1 MTARNRTT
9 RKAAKPR
16 VGKYIAIVALM
27 LVIAGIAAS
36 VSATYSL
43 AMSWLKDLPD
53 YSDSDAY
60 LLAEPTQVLDADGN
74 VIAQFYMENRT
85 PITKEQC
92 SQYVLWATVD
102 TEDERFYEHNG
113 VDIKGILRAVVAQLS
128 GGSEGASTITQQLV
142 RNTVLSD
149 EQFEQTLSRKVR
161 EAYIATQLEQ
171 MYSKDD
177 ILMMY
182 LNSIYYGAGCYG
194 IEAAAQT
201 YFGKSCADLTIAEA
215 ATLAGLPQSPS
226 YYNPLANPESAIE
239 RRNVVLAHL
248 LDKGHITQQEYDE
261 AVASDLVLNYT
272 PPEKSGAYAYP
283 YFVDYVKSTLSTQFS
298 TDVIFKGGLTVK
310 TTISPK
316 YQQAAENAVWSV
328 LQYADD
334 ELESALV
341 CIDPNTGYILAMVGG
356 RDYNA
361 DQFNLATMARRQPGS
376 SFKVFTLTAA
386 IQAGMNPT
394 VLANGNSGIMV
405 GDWKVN
411 NYQFQSYGNI
421 SLRQA
426 TYLSCNSVYAQVINE
441 IGVQNV
447 IDTAYAMGIT
457 TDLSDHAYNSLT
469 LGTAGCS
476 VLEMA
481 SAYGTL
487 ATGGVHY
494 DTTCITEVLDRNG
507 NSLYKYEPVGT
518 QAVSPEVAGAVTD
531 ILEGVVSFGTGTE
544 AQPYVN
550 QPVAGKTGT
559 TDDTR
564 DLWFVGYTPQIS
576 VAVWVGYRTETEIW
590 YQGSLGSTHTLPSP
604 IFSHFVTEALQ
615 DEPRAEFPAAGS
627 PVYRDNYSWS
637 FSQGTWVEP
646 TEEETTE
653 EGETTD
659 ENGNPTGDGTTSGD
673 GTSGDTSGDGSD
685 GGNGGSNS
693 GDGDVSYDDV

>member
-9 RKAAKPR
+9 RRAAKPR
-16 VGKYIAIVALM
+16 IGKYIAIIARRLTV
-27 LVIAGIAAS
+27 AGIGAVAT
-36 VSATYSL
+36 ATYSL

-53 YSDSDAY
+53 YSDADAY
-60 LLAEPTQVLDADGN
+60 LLAEPTKVLDADGN

-85 PITKEQC
+85 PITKDEC

-161 EAYIATQLEQ
+161 EAYIATQLEK
-171 MYSKDD
+171 MYSKDE

-194 IEAAAQT
+194 IEAASET
-201 YFGKSCADLTIAEA
+201 YFGKKCSELTIAEA

-226 YYNPLANPESAIE
+226 YYNPLSNPESAIE

-248 LDKGHITQQEYDE
+248 LDKGHITQEEYDE

-283 YFVDYVKSTLSTQFS
+283 YFVDYVKTTLSSQFS

-316 YQQAAENAVWSV
+316 YQQAAEDAVDSV

-334 ELESALV
+334 KLESALV

-356 RDYNA
+356 RDYNT

-376 SFKVFTLTAA
+376 SFKTFTLTAA

-394 VLANGNSGIMV
+394 VMANGNDNITV
-405 GDWKVN
+405 GDWEVH
-411 NYQFQSYGNI
+411 NYERQSYGNI

-426 TYLSCNSVYAQVINE
+426 TYLSCNTVYAQVINE
-441 IGVQNV
+441 IGVQSV

-487 ATGGVHY
+487 AAGGVHH

-507 NSLYKYEPVGT
+507 NSLYTYEPVGT
-518 QAVSPEVAGAVTD
+518 QAISPEVAGAVTD
-531 ILEGVVSFGTGTE
+531 VLEGVVAYGTGTE
-544 AQPYVN
+544 AQPDVD

-604 IFSHFVTEALQ
+604 IFAHFVTEALQ
-615 DEPRAEFPAAGS
+615 GEPRQEFPETGS
-627 PVYRDNYSWS
+627 PVYKDNYSWS
-637 FSQGTWVEP
+637 FSQGTYVEP
-646 TEEETTE
+646 TWTDEEETDESTE
-653 EGETTD
+653 VD
-659 ENGNPTGDGTTSGD
+659 EDGNPIDTGSAEDS
-673 GTSGDTSGDGSD
+673 DGSFD
-685 GGNGGSNS
+685 NGGGEPS
-693 GDGDVSYDDV
+693 GSDEGGVSYDDV

>member
-1 MTARNRTT
+1 MTARLRTT

-16 VGKYIAIVALM
+16 VGKYIVITALLVFVLGIVA
-27 LVIAGIAAS
+27 AAT
-36 VSATYSL
+36 ATYSL
-43 AMSWLKDLPD
+43 AMSWLQDLPD
-53 YSDSDAY
+53 YSDTDSY
-60 LLAEPTQVLDADGN
+60 LLAEPTKVLDADGN

-85 PITKEQC
+85 PITKDQC
-92 SQYVLWATVD
+92 SEYVLWATVD

-113 VDIKGILRAVVAQLS
+113 VDIKGILRAVVAQLT

-161 EAYIATQLEQ
+161 EAYIAIQLEK
-171 MYSKDD
+171 MYSKDE

-182 LNSIYYGAGCYG
+182 LNTIYYGAGCYG

-201 YFGKSCADLTIAEA
+201 YFGKSASELTIAEA

-226 YYNPLANPESAIE
+226 YYNPLSNPDSAVE
-239 RRNVVLAHL
+239 RRNVVLAHM
-248 LDKGHITQQEYDE
+248 LDKGHITQEEYDE

-272 PPEKSGAYAYP
+272 APEKSGAYEYP
-283 YFVDYVKSTLSTQFS
+283 YFVDYVKTQLSTQFS

-316 YQQAAENAVWSV
+316 YQTAAENAVDSV

-334 ELESALV
+334 DLEAALV
-341 CIDPNTGYILAMVGG
+341 CIDPSTGYILAMVGG
-356 RDYNA
+356 RDYNT

-376 SFKVFTLTAA
+376 SFKTFTLTAA
-386 IQAGMNPT
+386 IQAGMSPT
-394 VLANGNSGIMV
+394 LLVDGSNSVTV
-405 GDWKVN
+405 GDWTVTN
-411 NYQFQSYGNI
+411 FENGSYGNI

-426 TYLSCNSVYAQVINE
+426 TYISCNTVYAQVINE

-457 TDLSDHAYNSLT
+457 TDLSDYAYNSLT

-487 ATGGVHY
+487 ATGGIHN
-494 DTTCITEVLDRNG
+494 DATAITEVLDRNG
-507 NSLYKYEPVGT
+507 NTLYKYEPSNT
-518 QAVSPEVAGAVTD
+518 QAISSEVAAAVTD
-531 ILEGVVSFGTGTE
+531 VLEGVVKYGTATE
-544 AQPYVN
+544 AQPSVD

-559 TDDTR
+559 TNSTR
-564 DLWFVGYTPQIS
+564 DLWFVGYTPQVS
-576 VAVWVGYRTETEIW
+576 VAVWVGYRTEKEIW

-604 IFSHFVTEALQ
+604 IFANFISEALAG
-615 DEPRAEFPAAGS
+615 EEREEFPTADS
-627 PVYRDNYSWS
+627 PVYRDNSSWDIS
-637 FSQGTWVEP
+637 KGTYV
-646 TEEETTE
+646 ETTYTSTDDEDE
-653 EGETTD
+653 EYTYDYSDGYDDSYYSDSSSSSSGSSDSSSTD
-659 ENGNPTGDGTTSGD
+659 GGGGGSGD
-673 GTSGDTSGDGSD
+673 ATYSD
-685 GGNGGSNS
+685 
-693 GDGDVSYDDV
+693 V

>member
-113 VDIKGILRAVVAQLS
+113 VDIRGILRAVVAQLS

-248 LDKGHITQQEYDE
+248 LDKGHITQQEYDD

-316 YQQAAENAVWSV
+316 YQTAAENAVWSV

-334 ELESALV
+334 ERPGVHRPQHRLHSRH
-341 CIDPNTGYILAMVGG
+341 GG
-356 RDYNA
+356 RPRLQRRPVQPRHDGAPSARLLVQDVHA
-361 DQFNLATMARRQPGS
+361 DRRHPGRHEPHR
-376 SFKVFTLTAA
+376 
-386 IQAGMNPT
+386 AGERQYRPHGGRLEGKQLP
-394 VLANGNSGIMV
+394 VPE
-405 GDWKVN
+405 
-411 NYQFQSYGNI
+411 
-421 SLRQA
+421 LRQHQPA
-426 TYLSCNSVYAQVINE
+426 P
-441 IGVQNV
+441 G
-447 IDTAYAMGIT
+447 
-457 TDLSDHAYNSLT
+457 DLSLLQH
-469 LGTAGCS
+469 
-476 VLEMA
+476 
-481 SAYGTL
+481 
-487 ATGGVHY
+487 GVRPGH
-494 DTTCITEVLDRNG
+494 
-507 NSLYKYEPVGT
+507 
-518 QAVSPEVAGAVTD
+518 Q
-531 ILEGVVSFGTGTE
+531 
-544 AQPYVN
+544 
-550 QPVAGKTGT
+550 
-559 TDDTR
+559 
-564 DLWFVGYTPQIS
+564 
-576 VAVWVGYRTETEIW
+576 
-590 YQGSLGSTHTLPSP
+590 
-604 IFSHFVTEALQ
+604 
-615 DEPRAEFPAAGS
+615 
-627 PVYRDNYSWS
+627 
-637 FSQGTWVEP
+637 
-646 TEEETTE
+646 
-653 EGETTD
+653 
-659 ENGNPTGDGTTSGD
+659 
-673 GTSGDTSGDGSD
+673 
-685 GGNGGSNS
+685 
-693 GDGDVSYDDV
+693 